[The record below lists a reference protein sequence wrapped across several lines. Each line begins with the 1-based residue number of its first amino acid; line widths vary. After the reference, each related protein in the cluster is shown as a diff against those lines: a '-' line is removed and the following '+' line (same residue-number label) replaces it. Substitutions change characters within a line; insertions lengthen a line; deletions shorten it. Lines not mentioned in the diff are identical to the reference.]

1 MPGII
6 SESYLSRPFTL
17 GLTAGREL
25 EFDIMDTDD
34 EVEVYN
40 LLVGPDGGP
49 AAYLGLARESL
60 EARPLGG
67 GVWKG
72 YVRYVNLV
80 GTSEYTFDTGG
91 GSDHITQ
98 SLSTMG
104 SYAPAGLVAPDF
116 HGAIGVS
123 EDRVDG
129 VDIPS
134 RAFEFSET
142 HYLTDLQ
149 VTSAYKLILFSL
161 TGRFNNAS
169 FKGLAAGECL
179 LLGVSG
185 AKRGD
190 ERWGLTYRFSCS
202 PNAASLT
209 VGGIT
214 GIVKRGWD
222 YLWMRYADAEDS
234 SAFALVKRPI
244 AAYVEQV
251 HEAGDFSL
259 LGIGT

>member
-80 GTSEYTFDTGG
+80 GTSEYTFDTGAARITSPNRSRRWAVTPRRAWWPRTSTG
-91 GSDHITQ
+91 RSGSRRIG
-98 SLSTMG
+98 SMG
-104 SYAPAGLVAPDF
+104 WTSPAG
-116 HGAIGVS
+116 
-123 EDRVDG
+123 
-129 VDIPS
+129 PS
-134 RAFEFSET
+134 
-142 HYLTDLQ
+142 
-149 VTSAYKLILFSL
+149 
-161 TGRFNNAS
+161 
-169 FKGLAAGECL
+169 
-179 LLGVSG
+179 
-185 AKRGD
+185 
-190 ERWGLTYRFSCS
+190 
-202 PNAASLT
+202 
-209 VGGIT
+209 
-214 GIVKRGWD
+214 
-222 YLWMRYADAEDS
+222 S
-234 SAFALVKRPI
+234 SARRTI
-244 AAYVEQV
+244 
-251 HEAGDFSL
+251 
-259 LGIGT
+259 